1 MSQLIR
7 FSAIILI
14 VLVPSWGRVH
24 AAEAET
30 SGDCLE
36 VAAAQFSEALASA
49 TRILNR
55 DAGRCA
61 RLPSVDVKQSCAN
74 QAFADFEQS
83 KAQAQS
89 DYQASV
95 AACLR

>member
-14 VLVPSWGRVH
+14 VLVPSWGQVH
-24 AAEAET
+24 AAEA
-30 SGDCLE
+30 SSDCLE

-74 QAFADFEQS
+74 QAFADFEQN

>member
-14 VLVPSWGRVH
+14 VLVPSWGQVH
-24 AAEAET
+24 AAEA
-30 SGDCLE
+30 SSDCLE